1 MDSVLYFGVLADWE
15 ELPKFLLQLYKRGDV
30 MKMLFCNIG
39 WMDRYKGKDGDS
51 IYGGG
56 SFNENNIGS
65 GAWNFSPAGDNVYGY
80 VHPNGQ
86 IRIENIGGDD
96 TEESISGVT
105 VVWTAP
111 HENGGTWVVGWYRN
125 ATVYRQP
132 QKNGQLDY
140 YVMASFNDATLLPP
154 NERNCEIPRGKGG
167 MGQSNVWYAN
177 SPEGKET
184 IAAVNRLIAKDILD
198 RSPDVDADSIIA
210 GKEGSLRFALHL
222 RRERNQKLVKAKREE
237 VRRKTGKLSCEVCGF
252 DFAKVYNEVG
262 EGFCEVHHLTPLAQA
277 DGEGETTLDDL
288 AIVCSNCHRMLHRGK
303 PIFTIEELQSR
314 LRRP

>member
-1 MDSVLYFGVLADWE
+1 
-15 ELPKFLLQLYKRGDV
+15 

-39 WMDRYKGKDGDS
+39 WMDLYDGIDGDS
-51 IYGGG
+51 IRGGG
-56 SFNENNIGS
+56 SFNEDNTGYEVC
-65 GAWNFSPAGDNVYGY
+65 NFSPAGDSVYGY
-80 VHPNGQ
+80 VQPTGQ

-111 HENGGTWVVGWYRN
+111 HEDGGTWVVGWYRN

-132 QKNGQLDY
+132 QEIPEHAEWHKKNELLYY
-140 YVMASFNDATLLPP
+140 YVTASSNDAILLPP
-154 NERNCEIPRGKGG
+154 SERNCKIPRGKGG

-177 SPEGKET
+177 SPKGKET
-184 IAAVNRLIAKDILD
+184 IVAVNRLIAKDILD

-237 VRRKTGKLSCEVCGF
+237 VRRKTGKLSCEVCCF

-303 PIFTIEELQSR
+303 PIFTIEELQSM

>member
-1 MDSVLYFGVLADWE
+1 
-15 ELPKFLLQLYKRGDV
+15 

-39 WMDRYKGKDGDS
+39 WMNRYKGKDGDP

-56 SFNENNIGS
+56 SFNEDNTGS
-65 GAWNFSPAGDNVYGY
+65 GVCNFSRAGDSVYGY

-111 HENGGTWVVGWYRN
+111 RKDVGTVVVGWYRN
-125 ATVYRQP
+125 AKVYRQSQEIP
-132 QKNGQLDY
+132 EHAEYHRKNGVSHY
-140 YVMASFNDATLLPP
+140 CITASFDDATLLPP
-154 NERNCEIPRGKGG
+154 SERNCEIPRGKGG

-198 RSPDVDADSIIA
+198 NLPDVDADSMAIA
-210 GKEGSLRFALHL
+210 GKEGKPRLVSHL
-222 RRERNQKLVKAKREE
+222 SRERNQKLVKAKKEYAL
-237 VRRKTGKLSCEVCGF
+237 RKTGKLSCEVCGF
-252 DFAKVYNEVG
+252 DFAKVYDEVG

-303 PIFTIEELQSR
+303 PIFTIEELQSM